1 MRRPPRWPLK
11 LRVGPGTASARA
23 LRVKLARITDD
34 DDEGPPFGGQ
44 RHQPRLTPGGYCT
57 QAWGV
62 AQGVA
67 PGVAPA
73 RPKTANEAER
83 RFQAVVPSTIV
94 GDENT

>member
-1 MRRPPRWPLK
+1 MGDRIVVAALQPPAHPTGR
-11 LRVGPGTASARA
+11 ARA
-23 LRVKLARITDD
+23 LRVELARITDD
-34 DDEGPPFGGQ
+34 HDEGPPFGGQ

-57 QAWGV
+57 QAR
-62 AQGVA
+62 
-67 PGVAPA
+67 GVAPA

>member
-1 MRRPPRWPLK
+1 MVAALQPPAHPTGR
-11 LRVGPGTASARA
+11 ARA
-23 LRVKLARITDD
+23 LRVELARITDD
-34 DDEGPPFGGQ
+34 HEGPPFGGQ

-57 QAWGV
+57 QARGV
-62 AQGVA
+62 AQ
-67 PGVAPA
+67 GVAPA